1 MSDHNQKLATLLLIT
16 TLMYSSR
23 KVTVAGKS
31 KRTSK
36 SVFYLILFI
45 FLQNWNVFSIS
56 HFSTFGIETQHF
68 LSGDKC

>member
-36 SVFYLILFI
+36 SVFYLI
-45 FLQNWNVFSIS
+45 
-56 HFSTFGIETQHF
+56 
-68 LSGDKC
+68 

>member
-45 FLQNWNVFSIS
+45 FLQNWNMFSIS
-56 HFSTFGIETQHF
+56 HFSTFGTETQHF